1 MMQKSRLKLD
11 RDGEEKQRTSAFFLI
26 SWLKHLIPNLNG
38 IWYIVKKRILRK
50 NMVIRGGVD
59 TYESTSY

>member
-38 IWYIVKKRILRK
+38 IWYIVKKENFKEEYGHKRR
-50 NMVIRGGVD
+50 
-59 TYESTSY
+59 S